1 MRDLFPVL
9 RVLGMLMVMF
19 ALSMLLPF
27 AVSWFADDGI
37 WRIYPWAIGITA
49 AVGLSLWVGLDH
61 FRRELQPR
69 HGVILV
75 TLVWVVLP
83 LCAMLPLV
91 LGLGHVGLS
100 ISFTHAY
107 FEAVSGLTTTGA
119 TVLTGLDALPV
130 SINVWR
136 TFLQWLGGMGI
147 LILAVAIL
155 PLLGVGGAQL
165 FRAEAAGPIK
175 DTKLTPRMT
184 ETAKGLWG
192 VYGVFSL
199 ACALAFWAAGMEPL
213 DALMHMFATV
223 SLGGLSSHDASFA
236 YFDSPLIELIALVF
250 MLLASCNFAL
260 YFVAMRKGRWDGFW
274 RDPEMRATLA
284 VLLGGGLIVALLLWA
299 KGVYGPVEALRYGI
313 FHVVS
318 VATTTGF
325 TTVDYLS
332 WPVFAPVLMLLL
344 SGVATSA
351 GSTGGGIK
359 MVRMLILLKQAL
371 RELTRL
377 VHPRAMQPVRL
388 GNGVV
393 DDRMIFSVL
402 AFMLVYGATVITL
415 SMVLLLTDLDPV
427 TAFSAVLASVHC
439 TGPGL
444 GALGPSSNYAVLT
457 DFQTWICTLAMLLGR
472 LEILSFMALLSPA
485 FWRR

>member
-1 MRDLFPVL
+1 MRDLLPVL

-27 AVSWFADDGI
+27 AVSWFTDDGI

-49 AVGLSLWVGLDH
+49 AAGLSLWIGLDH

-75 TLVWVVLP
+75 TLVWVALP

-91 LGLGHVGLS
+91 LGMGHVGLS

-175 DTKLTPRMT
+175 DTKLTPRVT

-199 ACALAFWAAGMEPL
+199 ACLLAFWAAGMSPL

-236 YFDSPLIELIALVF
+236 YFDSPLIELTALVF

-299 KGVYGPVEALRYGI
+299 KGVYGPVEALRYGL

-325 TTVDYLS
+325 TTVDYLT
-332 WPVFAPVLMLLL
+332 WPVFAPVLMLLM

-359 MVRMLILLKQAL
+359 MVRMLILLKQAR

-377 VHPRAMQPVRL
+377 AHPRALQPVRL
-388 GNGVV
+388 GTGVV
-393 DDRMIFSVL
+393 DNRMIFSVL

-439 TGPGL
+439 MGPGL
-444 GALGPSSNYAVLT
+444 GAVGPSSNYAVLT
-457 DFQTWICTLAMLLGR
+457 EFQTWVCTLAMLLGR

>member
-49 AVGLSLWVGLDH
+49 AAGLSLWVGLDH

-83 LCAMLPLV
+83 LAASLPLWLAMAQV
-91 LGLGHVGLS
+91 ARP

-359 MVRMLILLKQAL
+359 MVRMLILLKQAR

-439 TGPGL
+439 MGPGL

>member
-49 AVGLSLWVGLDH
+49 AAGLSLWVGLDH

-223 SLGGLSSHDASFA
+223 SLAGLSSHDASFA

-359 MVRMLILLKQAL
+359 MVRMLILLKQAR

-439 TGPGL
+439 MGPGL

>member
-1 MRDLFPVL
+1 MRDLLPVL

-27 AVSWFADDGI
+27 AVSWFTDDGI

-49 AVGLSLWVGLDH
+49 AAGLSLWIGLDH

-91 LGLGHVGLS
+91 LGMGHVGLS

-175 DTKLTPRMT
+175 DTKLTPRVT

-199 ACALAFWAAGMEPL
+199 ACLLAFWAAGMSPL

-236 YFDSPLIELIALVF
+236 YFESPLIELTALVF

-299 KGVYGPVEALRYGI
+299 KGVYGPVEALRYGL

-325 TTVDYLS
+325 TTVDYLT
-332 WPVFAPVLMLLL
+332 WPVFAPVLMLLM

-359 MVRMLILLKQAL
+359 MVRMLILLKQAR

-377 VHPRAMQPVRL
+377 AHPRALQPVRL
-388 GNGVV
+388 GTGVV
-393 DDRMIFSVL
+393 DNRMIFSVL

-439 TGPGL
+439 MGPGL
-444 GALGPSSNYAVLT
+444 GAVGPSSNYAVLT
-457 DFQTWICTLAMLLGR
+457 EFQTWVCTLAMLLGR